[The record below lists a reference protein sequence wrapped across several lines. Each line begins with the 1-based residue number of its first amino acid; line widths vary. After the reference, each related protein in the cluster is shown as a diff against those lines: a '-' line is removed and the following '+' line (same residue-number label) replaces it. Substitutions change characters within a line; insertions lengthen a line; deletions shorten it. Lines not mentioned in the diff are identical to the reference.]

1 MRPVWTPALSAA
13 APMEFDMAWIE
24 VFSCCAT
31 CPRLAYKADGRAE
44 TGKLA
49 ALPRRSCQVRRRS
62 LASKGGMHGFG
73 GCPGSVLQLKWND
86 FCIRSGL
93 NPGKQASPYAI
104 ILSMELK
111 QLMQV
116 YQAGWKAVEEVQ
128 REERRSAPLDLRWRQ
143 LNAVYGLAKEL
154 GILQPDPSEAEVF
167 KRWAIL
173 KDKATRQ
180 NPKA

>member
-1 MRPVWTPALSAA
+1 
-13 APMEFDMAWIE
+13 
-24 VFSCCAT
+24 
-31 CPRLAYKADGRAE
+31 
-44 TGKLA
+44 
-49 ALPRRSCQVRRRS
+49 
-62 LASKGGMHGFG
+62 
-73 GCPGSVLQLKWND
+73 
-86 FCIRSGL
+86 
-93 NPGKQASPYAI
+93 
-104 ILSMELK
+104 MELK

-154 GILQPDPSEAEVF
+154 GILQPDPTEVEVF

-180 NPKA
+180 NLKV